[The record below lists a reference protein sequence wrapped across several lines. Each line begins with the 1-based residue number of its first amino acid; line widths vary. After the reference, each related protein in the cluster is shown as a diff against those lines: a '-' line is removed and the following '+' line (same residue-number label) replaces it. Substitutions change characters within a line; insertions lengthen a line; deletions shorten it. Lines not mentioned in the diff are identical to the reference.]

1 MAQSNN
7 TNKKLTFILFFLYF
21 LFFSSLSSI
30 FASINI
36 LNIDISETVFEN
48 NSYNPLTNKQINN
61 FTISGKIIISNLH
74 TTESIEN
81 IKLNF
86 SNLYNLNN
94 ITFDSG
100 KLGYISLFNKQ
111 TGNSQLVIPDL
122 GPLKNS
128 TFSYTINI
136 SNIISPLNFST
147 NYSSF
152 NVFTGNSL
160 QITDTLS
167 NNLNS
172 SFYSNTCIYNISV
185 IQNSLDINQIIPV
198 HFQVQAPITGPDS
211 TNAAINP
218 TNRTLTWD
226 VLNGGCINSAE
237 TQTIEY
243 ILKSPNNV
251 ETSKDYEMI
260 SLTYNYQFDD
270 LISELKLD
278 NIEAKGEL
286 NLNFQKSQQ
295 EVLSGDNAT
304 WKITSQVESNS
315 DFLVTL
321 DKVTLWVSKK
331 NGTGTGLTNPAIR
344 DNDTISGVDLFKE
357 YTPNI
362 LLNSTL
368 PVWNNIATEWFFN
381 YTYSSSPIVWMGL
394 ENTLVNNGI
403 QLSNRSLT
411 YAQNQVFI
419 KEIYVAAGYWL
430 EIKKDIT
437 KISGN
442 NYNIFIKVSNLGS
455 AVTPTT
461 QAVVI
466 YNFIPNTFTLISP
479 FDFSGSTWYTTESTN
494 QTLND
499 PTYNGT
505 MHQYALLS
513 NSNPYNSSL
522 DRFAGGEN
530 SNNTWSVNYSITGV
544 GEFKFDDLFLTGVDP
559 LNVGKIGSTKGILT
573 KSEYGSSTKISS
585 YILPTFATLLGI
597 LVLIL

>member
-1 MAQSNN
+1 MAQSTNK
-7 TNKKLTFILFFLYF
+7 NKKLLF
-21 LFFSSLSSI
+21 LFLFLFNLFSV
-30 FASINI
+30 FASTNI
-36 LNIDISETVFEN
+36 LNIGISETVFEN
-48 NSYNPLTNKQINN
+48 NSYNPLTNTQPNN
-61 FTISGKIIISNLH
+61 FKISGKIIISNLH

-100 KLGYISLFNKQ
+100 NLAYISLFNKQ
-111 TGNSQLVIPDL
+111 SGVAQLIIPDL

-147 NYSSF
+147 KYSSF
-152 NVFTGNSL
+152 NIFAGNSL

-172 SFYSNTCIYNISV
+172 SFFSNNCIYNISV
-185 IQNSLDINQIIPV
+185 IQNFLEINQVVPV
-198 HFQVQAPITGPDS
+198 YFQVQAPITGPDS
-211 TNAAINP
+211 TNATINP
-218 TNRTLTWD
+218 TNRTLTWN
-226 VLNGGCINSAE
+226 VLNGGCINSTE
-237 TQTIEY
+237 TQTIGY
-243 ILKSPNNV
+243 ILKSPNDV

-260 SLTYNYQFDD
+260 SSTYNYQFDD
-270 LISELKLD
+270 LISELKLNSID
-278 NIEAKGEL
+278 AKGEL

-295 EVLSGDNAT
+295 EVLTGDNAT

-315 DFLVTL
+315 NFLVTL

-344 DNDTISGVDLFKE
+344 DNDTISGADLFKE

-368 PVWNNIATEWFFN
+368 QVWNNIATEWFFN
-381 YTYSSSPIVWMGL
+381 YTYSSSPIVWMDL
-394 ENTLVNNGI
+394 ENTLVNDGF

-411 YAQNQVFI
+411 YTQNQVFI

-430 EIKKDIT
+430 KIKKDIT
-437 KISGN
+437 KISDN

-455 AVTPTT
+455 AVTPVS

-466 YNFIPNTFTLISP
+466 YNFIPNTFTLSSP
-479 FDFSGSTWYTTESTN
+479 FNFSSSTWYTTESTN

-505 MHQYALLS
+505 MHQYALLV

-530 SNNTWSVNYSITGV
+530 SNNSWSVNYTVTGF
-544 GEFKFDDLFLTGVDP
+544 GEFKFDDLFITGVDP
-559 LNVGKIGSTKGILT
+559 LNVGEIGGTKGILT
-573 KSEYGSSTKISS
+573 KSEYGSSTTISS
-585 YILPTFATLLGI
+585 YILPTFATLLGL
-597 LVLIL
+597 LVLLL